1 MRKGR
6 RGFSLV
12 EVVCAMTVVTII
24 SAVTIGLISS
34 SNRVMSNS
42 KLAVGAANEARSII
56 DCYTAAVIQ
65 ARMVYIDDNNTTET
79 VEGTEFKKFF
89 EYIEK
94 FHNGIREVRPDQS
107 NYDVQA
113 HTYTFYYNGKYE
125 LVNQSDAIII
135 MKLTFPTDD
144 NGKTTQPKVT
154 VSRYNSKTNK
164 PEKTLFSN

>member
-42 KLAVGAANEARSII
+42 KLAVGAANEARNII

-65 ARMVYIDDNNTTET
+65 AQVRGSSTET
-79 VEGTEFKKFF
+79 AF
-89 EYIEK
+89 EAFVRRLY
-94 FHNGIREVRPDQS
+94 GITAEYEYTPSSD
-107 NYDVQA
+107 
-113 HTYTFYYNGKYE
+113 TYTFYYNGKYE

>member
-42 KLAVGAANEARSII
+42 KLAVGAANEARNII

-65 ARMVYIDDNNTTET
+65 ARMVYIDDNNITET
-79 VEGTEFKKFF
+79 VEDTEFKKFF
-89 EYIEK
+89 EYIYIEK
-94 FHNGIREVRPDQS
+94 FHNGEVIPNRATAHQ
-107 NYDVQA
+107 N

-135 MKLTFPTDD
+135 MKLTFPTDG

-154 VSRYNSKTNK
+154 VSRYNSRTNK

>member
-42 KLAVGAANEARSII
+42 KLAVGAANEARNII

-65 ARMVYIDDNNTTET
+65 AQGDSPNDNFEIYISKLYGLYGTTTGYEPPS
-79 VEGTEFKKFF
+79 G
-89 EYIEK
+89 
-94 FHNGIREVRPDQS
+94 GSD
-107 NYDVQA
+107 
-113 HTYTFYYNGKYE
+113 TYTFYYNGKYE

-135 MKLTFPTDD
+135 MELTFPTDD

>member
-42 KLAVGAANEARSII
+42 KLAVGAANEARNII

-79 VEGTEFKKFF
+79 VEGTEFI
-89 EYIEK
+89 EYIKK
-94 FHNGIREVRPDQS
+94 FHNGEVIPNRETAHQ
-107 NYDVQA
+107 N
-113 HTYTFYYNGKYE
+113 HTYTKYE

-135 MKLTFPTDD
+135 MELTFPTYG

>member
-42 KLAVGAANEARSII
+42 RLAVGAANEARNII

-65 ARMVYIDDNNTTET
+65 AQAQDSTTEDN
-79 VEGTEFKKFF
+79 FK
-89 EYIEK
+89 EYISKLYETSAKYAYSYDDEK
-94 FHNGIREVRPDQS
+94 K
-107 NYDVQA
+107 A
-113 HTYTFYYNGKYE
+113 YTFYYNGKYE
-125 LVNQSDAIII
+125 LVAKSDAIVI

-144 NGKTTQPKVT
+144 EEDTTQPKIT
-154 VSRYNSKTNK
+154 VSRCNSKTK
-164 PEKTLFSN
+164 EPEKTLFSN

>member
-42 KLAVGAANEARSII
+42 KLAVGAANEARNII
-56 DCYTAAVIQ
+56 DCYTAAVIR
-65 ARMVYIDDNNTTET
+65 ARTDYIYGNDITET

-107 NYDVQA
+107 NYDVRT
-113 HTYTFYYNGKYE
+113 HTYKFYYNGKYE
-125 LVNQSDAIII
+125 LVSEEAYTVRLE
-135 MKLTFPTDD
+135 LTTID
-144 NGKTTQPKVT
+144 GEQPAVKVI
-154 VSRYNSKTNK
+154 RYDKNK
-164 PEKTLFSN
+164 KNEKTLFSN

>member
-42 KLAVGAANEARSII
+42 KLAVGAANEARNII

-65 ARMVYIDDNNTTET
+65 AQVRGSSTET
-79 VEGTEFKKFF
+79 AF
-89 EYIEK
+89 EAFVRRLY
-94 FHNGIREVRPDQS
+94 GITAEYEYTPSSD
-107 NYDVQA
+107 
-113 HTYTFYYNGKYE
+113 TYTFYYNGKYE

-135 MKLTFPTDD
+135 MELTFPTDD

>member
-42 KLAVGAANEARSII
+42 KLAVGAANEARNII

-65 ARMVYIDDNNTTET
+65 AQGDSPNDNFKIYISKLYGITA
-79 VEGTEFKKFF
+79 
-89 EYIEK
+89 EYDYT
-94 FHNGIREVRPDQS
+94 PSSD
-107 NYDVQA
+107 
-113 HTYTFYYNGKYE
+113 TYTFYYNGKYE

-135 MKLTFPTDD
+135 MELTFPTYG

>member
-42 KLAVGAANEARSII
+42 KLAVGAANEARNII

-65 ARMVYIDDNNTTET
+65 AQAQAQGDSPNDNFEIYISKLYGTTTGYAYSYDDE
-79 VEGTEFKKFF
+79 KK
-89 EYIEK
+89 
-94 FHNGIREVRPDQS
+94 
-107 NYDVQA
+107 
-113 HTYTFYYNGKYE
+113 YTFYYNGKYE
-125 LVNQSDAIII
+125 LVNQSDAIIR
-135 MKLTFPTDD
+135 MELTFPTDD
-144 NGKTTQPKVT
+144 NEKTTQPKVT

>member
-42 KLAVGAANEARSII
+42 KLAVGAANEARNII

-79 VEGTEFKKFF
+79 VEGTEFI
-89 EYIEK
+89 EYIKK

-135 MKLTFPTDD
+135 MKLTFPTYD

>member
-42 KLAVGAANEARSII
+42 KLAVGAANEARNII

-65 ARMVYIDDNNTTET
+65 ARMDDNNITET
-79 VEGTEFKKFF
+79 VEGTESKKFF
-89 EYIEK
+89 EYIET
-94 FHNGIREVRPDQS
+94 FLNGIREVRPDQS
-107 NYDVQA
+107 NYDVRA

-135 MKLTFPTDD
+135 MELTFPTDD

>member
-65 ARMVYIDDNNTTET
+65 AQVRGSSTET
-79 VEGTEFKKFF
+79 AFEAFVRRLYGTTA
-89 EYIEK
+89 EYEYT
-94 FHNGIREVRPDQS
+94 PSSD
-107 NYDVQA
+107 
-113 HTYTFYYNGKYE
+113 TYTFYYNGKYE

-135 MKLTFPTDD
+135 MELTFPTDD

>member
-42 KLAVGAANEARSII
+42 KLAVGAANEARNII

-65 ARMVYIDDNNTTET
+65 AQGDSPNDNFKIYISKLYGYGKTA
-79 VEGTEFKKFF
+79 
-89 EYIEK
+89 EYE
-94 FHNGIREVRPDQS
+94 HTPSSD
-107 NYDVQA
+107 
-113 HTYTFYYNGKYE
+113 TYTFYYNGKYE

-135 MKLTFPTDD
+135 MELTFPTDD

>member
-42 KLAVGAANEARSII
+42 KLAVGAANEARNII

-65 ARMVYIDDNNTTET
+65 ARMVYI

-135 MKLTFPTDD
+135 MELTFPTDD

>member
-42 KLAVGAANEARSII
+42 KLAVGAANEARNII

-65 ARMVYIDDNNTTET
+65 AQGDSPNDNFEIYISKLYGTTTGYEPPS
-79 VEGTEFKKFF
+79 GGFD
-89 EYIEK
+89 
-94 FHNGIREVRPDQS
+94 P
-107 NYDVQA
+107 
-113 HTYTFYYNGKYE
+113 YTFYYNGKYE

-135 MKLTFPTDD
+135 MELTFPTDD

>member
-42 KLAVGAANEARSII
+42 KLAVGAANEARNII

-65 ARMVYIDDNNTTET
+65 AQAQAQGDSPNDNFEIYISKLYGTTTGYAYSYDDE
-79 VEGTEFKKFF
+79 KK
-89 EYIEK
+89 
-94 FHNGIREVRPDQS
+94 
-107 NYDVQA
+107 
-113 HTYTFYYNGKYE
+113 YTFYYNGKYE

-135 MKLTFPTDD
+135 MELTFPTDD
-144 NGKTTQPKVT
+144 NGKKTQPKVT

>member
-42 KLAVGAANEARSII
+42 KLAVGAANEARNII

-79 VEGTEFKKFF
+79 VEGKFF

-94 FHNGIREVRPDQS
+94 FHKGEVIPDRATAYQ
-107 NYDVQA
+107 N

-135 MKLTFPTDD
+135 MELTFPTYD

>member
-42 KLAVGAANEARSII
+42 KLAVGAANEARNII

-65 ARMVYIDDNNTTET
+65 ARMVYIDDNKTTET
-79 VEGTEFKKFF
+79 VEDTEFNKFF
-89 EYIEK
+89 EYIK
-94 FHNGIREVRPDQS
+94 TFHNGEVIPDIATAHQ
-107 NYDVQA
+107 N

-135 MKLTFPTDD
+135 MELTFPTYD

>member
-42 KLAVGAANEARSII
+42 RLAVGAANEARNIM

-65 ARMVYIDDNNTTET
+65 AQGDPTSTKTAFVDDFVKKLYGTAAEA
-79 VEGTEFKKFF
+79 EGAYSCDPEKK
-89 EYIEK
+89 
-94 FHNGIREVRPDQS
+94 
-107 NYDVQA
+107 A
-113 HTYTFYYNGKYE
+113 YTFYYNGEYE
-125 LVNQSDAIII
+125 LVAKSDAIVI

-144 NGKTTQPKVT
+144 EGNTTSPKIT
-154 VSRYNSKTNK
+154 VSRCNSKTK
-164 PEKTLFSN
+164 EPEKTLFSN

>member
-42 KLAVGAANEARSII
+42 KLAVGAANEARNII

-65 ARMVYIDDNNTTET
+65 ARMDDNNITET

-89 EYIEK
+89 EYIET
-94 FHNGIREVRPDQS
+94 FLNGIREVRPDQS
-107 NYDVQA
+107 NYDVRA

>member
-42 KLAVGAANEARSII
+42 KLAVGAANEARNII

-65 ARMVYIDDNNTTET
+65 AQAQGSSTET
-79 VEGTEFKKFF
+79 AFEAFVRRLYGTTAT
-89 EYIEK
+89 
-94 FHNGIREVRPDQS
+94 PDS
-107 NYDVQA
+107 D
-113 HTYTFYYNGKYE
+113 TYTFYYNGKYE

-135 MKLTFPTDD
+135 MELTFPTDD

>member
-42 KLAVGAANEARSII
+42 KLAVGAANEARNII

-65 ARMVYIDDNNTTET
+65 AQGDSPNDNFEIYISKLYGTTA
-79 VEGTEFKKFF
+79 
-89 EYIEK
+89 EYE
-94 FHNGIREVRPDQS
+94 HTHGSD
-107 NYDVQA
+107 
-113 HTYTFYYNGKYE
+113 TYTFYYNGKYE

-135 MKLTFPTDD
+135 MELTFPTDD
-144 NGKTTQPKVT
+144 NGKTIQPKVT

>member
-42 KLAVGAANEARSII
+42 KLAVGAANEARNII

-65 ARMVYIDDNNTTET
+65 AQGDSPNDNFKIYISKLYGKTA
-79 VEGTEFKKFF
+79 
-89 EYIEK
+89 EYE
-94 FHNGIREVRPDQS
+94 
-107 NYDVQA
+107 
-113 HTYTFYYNGKYE
+113 HTHGSDPYTFYYNGKYE

-135 MKLTFPTDD
+135 MELTFPTYD

>member
-42 KLAVGAANEARSII
+42 KLAVGAANEARNII

-65 ARMVYIDDNNTTET
+65 AQVRGSATET
-79 VEGTEFKKFF
+79 AFEAFVRRLYGTTA
-89 EYIEK
+89 EYEYT
-94 FHNGIREVRPDQS
+94 PSSD
-107 NYDVQA
+107 
-113 HTYTFYYNGKYE
+113 TYTFYYNGKYE

-135 MKLTFPTDD
+135 MELTFPTDD

>member
-42 KLAVGAANEARSII
+42 KLAVGAANEARNII

-65 ARMVYIDDNNTTET
+65 ARMVYIDDNNITET

-94 FHNGIREVRPDQS
+94 FHNGIREVRQIIVIMMFKP
-107 NYDVQA
+107 A
-113 HTYTFYYNGKYE
+113 HTH
-125 LVNQSDAIII
+125 S
-135 MKLTFPTDD
+135 
-144 NGKTTQPKVT
+144 TTT
-154 VSRYNSKTNK
+154 ENMSLSINRMR
-164 PEKTLFSN
+164 L

>member
-42 KLAVGAANEARSII
+42 KLAVGAANEARNII

-65 ARMVYIDDNNTTET
+65 ARMVYIDDDNNTTET

-94 FHNGIREVRPDQS
+94 FHNGEVIPDRATAYQ
-107 NYDVQA
+107 N
-113 HTYTFYYNGKYE
+113 HTYKFYYNGKYE

-144 NGKTTQPKVT
+144 NEKTTQPKVT

>member
-42 KLAVGAANEARSII
+42 KLAVGAANEARNII

-65 ARMVYIDDNNTTET
+65 ARMVNNTTET

-94 FHNGIREVRPDQS
+94 FHNGEVIPDRATAYQ
-107 NYDVQA
+107 N

-125 LVNQSDAIII
+125 LVSEEAYTVRLE
-135 MKLTFPTDD
+135 LTTMD
-144 NGKTTQPKVT
+144 GEQPAVKVI
-154 VSRYNSKTNK
+154 RYDKNK
-164 PEKTLFSN
+164 KNEKTLFSN

>member
-42 KLAVGAANEARSII
+42 KLAVGAANEARNII

-79 VEGTEFKKFF
+79 VEGKFF
-89 EYIEK
+89 EYIK
-94 FHNGIREVRPDQS
+94 NFHNGEVIPNRET
-107 NYDVQA
+107 A
-113 HTYTFYYNGKYE
+113 HQNHPYTFYYNGKYE

>member
-42 KLAVGAANEARSII
+42 KLAVGAANEARNII

-65 ARMVYIDDNNTTET
+65 AQAQGSLTET
-79 VEGTEFKKFF
+79 AF
-89 EYIEK
+89 EAFVKRLY
-94 FHNGIREVRPDQS
+94 GITAEYEYTPSSDP
-107 NYDVQA
+107 
-113 HTYTFYYNGKYE
+113 YTFYYNGKYE

-135 MKLTFPTDD
+135 MELTFPTDD

>member
-42 KLAVGAANEARSII
+42 KLAVGAANEARNII

-65 ARMVYIDDNNTTET
+65 ARMVYIDDNNITET
-79 VEGTEFKKFF
+79 VEGTEFI

-94 FHNGIREVRPDQS
+94 FHNGEVIPDRATAYQ
-107 NYDVQA
+107 N

-135 MKLTFPTDD
+135 MELTFPTDD

>member
-42 KLAVGAANEARSII
+42 KLAVGAANEARNII

-94 FHNGIREVRPDQS
+94 FHNGEVIPDRATAYQ
-107 NYDVQA
+107 N
-113 HTYTFYYNGKYE
+113 HTCTFYYNGKYE

-135 MKLTFPTDD
+135 MNLTFPTDD

>member
-42 KLAVGAANEARSII
+42 KLAVGAANEARNII

-65 ARMVYIDDNNTTET
+65 AQGDSPNDNFEIYIFKLYGTTMGYEHT
-79 VEGTEFKKFF
+79 PGS
-89 EYIEK
+89 
-94 FHNGIREVRPDQS
+94 D
-107 NYDVQA
+107 
-113 HTYTFYYNGKYE
+113 TYTFYCNGKYE

>member
-42 KLAVGAANEARSII
+42 KLAVGAANEARNII

-65 ARMVYIDDNNTTET
+65 ARMDDNNITET
-79 VEGTEFKKFF
+79 VEGTEIKKFF

-94 FHNGIREVRPDQS
+94 FHNGEVIPDRATAYQ
-107 NYDVQA
+107 N

-135 MKLTFPTDD
+135 MELTFPTDG

>member
-42 KLAVGAANEARSII
+42 KLAVGAANEARNII

-79 VEGTEFKKFF
+79 VEGTEFNKFF

-94 FHNGIREVRPDQS
+94 FHNGEVIPNRATAHQ
-107 NYDVQA
+107 N

-135 MKLTFPTDD
+135 MELTFPTDD

>member
-42 KLAVGAANEARSII
+42 KLAVGAANEARNII

-65 ARMVYIDDNNTTET
+65 ARMVYIYDNNTD
-79 VEGTEFKKFF
+79 GGCM
-89 EYIEK
+89 YNNIS
-94 FHNGIREVRPDQS
+94 S
-107 NYDVQA
+107 N
-113 HTYTFYYNGKYE
+113 
-125 LVNQSDAIII
+125 III
-135 MKLTFPTDD
+135 R
-144 NGKTTQPKVT
+144 N
-154 VSRYNSKTNK
+154 NA
-164 PEKTLFSN
+164 